1 MERKLAL
8 GISLIFQPLFVPIY
22 SLVILF
28 NANTYLTYAVLPEVK
43 QFIYLVTL
51 LNTIVLP
58 MSVFYYLYRQK
69 IITSIHMH
77 TAKERSLPFLTT
89 LVFNLSTYYLFT
101 NVSIPALFGNL
112 VLGAAASVAVAFLI
126 NLKWKVS
133 IHLLGMGGIV
143 GTIIG
148 LVIRYQIDATQLII
162 ALVLISGIVGYA
174 RLQLNAHTPKQV
186 YVGFVLGMFIL
197 IGAVVLP

>member
-1 MERKLAL
+1 
-8 GISLIFQPLFVPIY
+8 
-22 SLVILF
+22 
-28 NANTYLTYAVLPEVK
+28 
-43 QFIYLVTL
+43 
-51 LNTIVLP
+51 
-58 MSVFYYLYRQK
+58 
-69 IITSIHMH
+69 MH